1 MAGFYRIWKLGEGK
15 LSSGGGGLV
24 RVRVGGRSEKC
35 SEEPGLWDKSQ
46 RPACT
51 LVC

>member
-15 LSSGGGGLV
+15 LSSGGLV
-24 RVRVGGRSEKC
+24 RFRVGGRSEKC
-35 SEEPGLWDKSQ
+35 WEGPGLWDKYQ